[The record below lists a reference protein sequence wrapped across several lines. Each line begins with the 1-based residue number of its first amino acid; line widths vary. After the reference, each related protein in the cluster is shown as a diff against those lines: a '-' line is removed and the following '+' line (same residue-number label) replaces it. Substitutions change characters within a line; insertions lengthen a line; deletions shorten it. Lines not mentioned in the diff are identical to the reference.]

1 MCGIAGYVTLE
12 DGYDRKPF
20 LQQMAQ
26 ALRHRGPDDEGYFVE
41 PGVGLAVRR
50 LSIIDLAAS
59 HQPISNEDGTV
70 HVVFNGAIYNYLE
83 LRAGL
88 EERGHRLK
96 THGDTETLVH
106 LYEEHGIDMLRFLR
120 GMFAF
125 ALWDSREKTLFLA
138 RDRLGKK
145 PLNYLRA
152 GSGLYFCS
160 ELAPLLDQNLAS
172 WEINP
177 NALAAYLLLGF
188 VPGSQTMVR
197 QIKRLPPAHYLIW
210 RAGETK
216 VQRYWS
222 FRGAPKVVAAATS
235 YGEALEEV
243 QAKLDE
249 SLRLRLRSDVPLGL
263 LLSGGIDSN
272 ALLARLVRGLG
283 QKVQAFTIG
292 FSEKEYDESSIAQAS
307 ARYFGIEHHVLIGS
321 TDLLQLLPDV
331 VRYYGEPF
339 ADKSALPTMLV
350 CELTRRHVKVAL
362 SGDGGDEAFA
372 GYPKYRLK
380 AWQHHSSAW
389 FSSAFKE
396 RWTLASMRGEGW
408 LGSKAM
414 RNLRRRALPETHSLF
429 SSEFFSGRVYQQM
442 STATLRMQSDDF
454 LCSLVSEFWSGQAD
468 AGEPLDRMLHWDNT
482 QPLPDSLLVKLDIAS
497 MSRGLEVRSPFLDQE
512 LVELCAKLPA
522 TWKVNGKQGKLMLR
536 DLVARDLPPE
546 ILRAPKRGFSVP
558 LGQWWRNEA
567 RRQIRD
573 GLLPLHPALRPFLNE
588 RIAAELLEE
597 HQAGRA
603 NHAQRLWN
611 LWVLNE
617 WARTFLRD

>member
-1 MCGIAGYVTLE
+1 VCGIAGYVALE
-12 DGYDRKPF
+12 DGSDRRPF
-20 LQQMAQ
+20 LRQVAE
-26 ALRHRGPDDEGYFVE
+26 ALRHRGPDDEGCFVE
-41 PGVGLAVRR
+41 PGVGLAIRR
-50 LSIIDLAAS
+50 LSIIDVAGS
-59 HQPISNEDGTV
+59 HQPISNEDETV

-125 ALWDSREKTLFLA
+125 ALWDSRKKTLFLA

-145 PLNYLRA
+145 PLNYLAA
-152 GSGLYFCS
+152 GQELYFCS

-172 WEINP
+172 WEIDP

-197 QIKRLPPAHYLIW
+197 QIKRLPPAYYLIW

-216 VQRYWS
+216 LQRYWS
-222 FRGAPKVVAAATS
+222 FRGTPKVQCT
-235 YGEALEEV
+235 YREALDEV

-249 SLRLRLRSDVPLGL
+249 SLRLRLRSDVSLGL

-292 FSEKEYDESSIAQAS
+292 FSEKEYDESSIAEAS
-307 ARYFGIEHHVLIGS
+307 ARHFGIEHHVLIGN

-331 VRYYGEPF
+331 VRHYGEPF

-380 AWQHHSSAW
+380 AWQHRSSAW
-389 FSSAFKE
+389 FSSGFRE
-396 RWTLASMRGEGW
+396 RWTLASMRGQGW

-429 SSEFFSGRVYQQM
+429 SSEFFSGRIYQRI
-442 STATLRMQSDDF
+442 STARLRMHSDDF
-454 LCSLVSEFWSGQAD
+454 LDSLVSRFWSGTM
-468 AGEPLDRMLHWDNT
+468 EPLDRMLHWDNT

-497 MSRGLEVRSPFLDQE
+497 MSRSLEVRSPFLDHE
-512 LVELCAKLPA
+512 LVELCARLPA
-522 TWKVNGKQGKLMLR
+522 AWKVNDKQGKLILR
-536 DLVARDLPPE
+536 DLVATDLPPE
-546 ILRAPKRGFSVP
+546 VLRAPKRGFSVP
-558 LGQWWRNEA
+558 LAQWWCDGA
-567 RRQIRD
+567 RRQIRE
-573 GLLPLHPALRPFLNE
+573 GLLPLHPALTPFLNE
-588 RIAAELLEE
+588 KIAAVLLEE
-597 HQAGRA
+597 HQAGRE

-617 WARTFLRD
+617 WARTFLRS